1 MNSLNKEQ
9 KQKYQKYVK
18 EVTPTYSLPLEMG
31 KAFLTG
37 GLICVLGQFLINTGL
52 SMGLEEEAAGTWCSI
67 LLVLLSVLLT
77 GFNLYPS
84 IANGAEPALSF
95 PSPGLPTALPQPP
108 SNTRRKDKSSESV
121 PRSSPSPV
129 PLFFTVLSPP
139 GFWD

>member
-1 MNSLNKEQ
+1 MNSLNEEQ
-9 KQKYQKYVK
+9 KQKYQKYIK
-18 EVTPTYSLPLEMG
+18 EVTPTHSLPLEMG

-84 IANGAEPALSF
+84 I

-108 SNTRRKDKSSESV
+108 SNTRRKGRSSESV
-121 PRSSPSPV
+121 PRSSPSLV